1 MDRFIVSVREVHV
14 QGYQVEAK
22 DAGDAISKVING
34 EGDLMESYFEY
45 SHTLDPETWI
55 VEKGERR

>member
-14 QGYQVEAK
+14 QRYGVDAK
-22 DAGDAISKVING
+22 DAEDAISKVING
-34 EGDLMESYFEY
+34 EGDLMGN
-45 SHTLDPETWI
+45 SHTLDPETWT